1 MFERLLKD
9 VPKEHASIFY
19 FMYAEF
25 EEQYGLYSH
34 AVEIYDRMVRAVP
47 AQERFQAYSIYITKV
62 AKLLGITKTRP
73 VFEHALRNLGAK

>member
-1 MFERLLKD
+1 
-9 VPKEHASIFY
+9 
-19 FMYAEF
+19 
-25 EEQYGLYSH
+25 LYSH
-34 AVEIYDRMVRAVP
+34 AVEIYDRLVRAVP